1 MLHKRNGFTLIEL
14 VITFSIVVIV
24 FGVLSNLVGFSTK
37 FFKDENTQVATQE
50 SLRLVAV
57 NFEKDV
63 RKYALNSTL
72 IVQSSNC
79 YVLGTGTTIT
89 YCYDSTNKQ
98 ITRNSVIIAK
108 GIASFSLT
116 LTNTSYIRFSIV
128 TIQDTRGNANDLV
141 MDIYYRTER
150 TG

>member
-1 MLHKRNGFTLIEL
+1 MHNKSKGFTLIEL
-14 VITFSIVVIV
+14 VITFLIVVIV
-24 FGVLSNLVGFSTK
+24 FGVLANLVGFSTK
-37 FFKDENTQVATQE
+37 FFRDENTQVATQE

-89 YCYDSTNKQ
+89 YCYDSANKQ

-108 GIASFSLT
+108 GIANFTLT
-116 LTNTSYIRFSIV
+116 LTNTNFIRFNIL
-128 TIQDTRGNANDLV
+128 TIQDSRGNSNDLV